1 MNKIWPPWCF
11 HKKRVRLSVQHG
23 KWITIARATKSL
35 FLTRQ
40 NIRSESINI
49 LMRAKIEWKMKSGV
63 EFLALPAMGCLIPYD
78 FVLLES
84 HASAHVN
91 VYKHCKYR
99 PFFLSLYDCSCK
111 TKQVANN
118 NSTGTLIMANQIE
131 CHDRNFSE
139 WSSTTP
145 AVAF

>member
-1 MNKIWPPWCF
+1 MNNYRESYKVAFPN
-11 HKKRVRLSVQHG
+11 KTEYQKRVNQYPNACKNRVEDEEWCGIPGSASDG
-23 KWITIARATKSL
+23 L
-35 FLTRQ
+35 FKH
-40 NIRSESINI
+40 N
-49 LMRAKIEWKMKSGV
+49 
-63 EFLALPAMGCLIPYD
+63 LIPYD
-78 FVLLES
+78 FALMES